1 MARKKKQP
9 QPGRAKTQKK
19 QNYKPQQNKQAQQPK
34 NSVALTIPS
43 PGWTEWMQ
51 SGIDRVSNWIFPQQP
66 NSHNDSGTTNTI
78 DATTTTPIQLTE
90 LNGTDGVIINGLNAW
105 GNSGVTVAG
114 GNSNIA
120 VGTPFAHSSA
130 GRIDVVSGRQNL
142 QSPISLSD
150 PNAILLS
157 AKGQQRGDFLGSAI
171 VMDDKG
177 VVGSARYANLG
188 NQTWV
193 GKTYSIPSN
202 ATGEVDLS
210 SPEVQQFIGMDAEE
224 QSGSALALGYRMV
237 EGVMKRLIIIT
248 APFACLAYLENNC
261 TFPFPGRIYGVYD
274 DPDLPN
280 PFYLADLYDPAY
292 NVNGNK
298 GFVIEGTPIPGEG
311 EQVGGAIAYS
321 GKWDALLIGAGVAS
335 PNNSTYAGKA
345 YLLYLNSIS
354 SSVFNLVDMNEANG
368 NIFYGPYARAKLGS
382 AVAFAEGFF
391 GNGNDAL
398 ILGAPWDVIDNAT
411 GVVFAVNLG
420 DPNLPS
426 IVDFS
431 NSTALQHAVQ
441 FNGALPNDLTGIWV
455 SGAGDSIMIA
465 ARIGS
470 AFEAEEPSLT
480 YIVYGGAFSSFSKPF
495 ELSSLDGTQGL
506 KCVGG
511 PPNTTTLIDSQCVAA
526 TDVDGNGFVDWIISQ
541 YTASP
546 NATFPGAGQVYV
558 VYRQAPVAPPSYSAQ
573 LFQYFSGITLESLCQ
588 TSADYLSGID
598 LGSVYQASVNGG
610 LRGATRVI
618 EEKLEQQHHSSMV
631 SKSVSEL
638 MYALS
643 YAVFNYWHHYNRA
656 IAEGDEV
663 GAAYKAMAE
672 TCNDMLAWFTAR
684 VFFEGVVAKSF
695 EWVANHASDAGYS
708 RVADWLNF
716 FGNNA
721 STGVYLSSEIIRK
734 RVPGALNAACTL
746 FGGGLTEQVT
756 KRLLRPLLIEKKLDE
771 GITQGVGI
779 KI

>member
-19 QNYKPQQNKQAQQPK
+19 QNYKPQQNRQAQQPK

-51 SGIDRVSNWIFPQQP
+51 SGIDRVSNWIFPQQQQP
-66 NSHNDSGTTNTI
+66 
-78 DATTTTPIQLTE
+78 TPIQLTE
-90 LNGTDGVIINGLNAW
+90 LNGANGVIINGLNAW

-120 VGTPFAHSSA
+120 VGTPFAHSA
-130 GRIDVVSGRQNL
+130 TGRIDVVSGGPNL

-157 AKGQQRGDFLGSAI
+157 AKGQQLGDFLGSAI
-171 VMDDKG
+171 VMDDKR
-177 VVGSARYANLG
+177 VVVSARYANLG

-193 GKTYSIPSN
+193 GKTYSIPGN

-210 SPEVQQFIGMDAEE
+210 SPEVQQFIGMDDRE

-248 APFACLAYLENNC
+248 APFACPENNC
-261 TFPFPGRIYGVYD
+261 ASLSAGRIYGVYD
-274 DPDLPN
+274 DTDLPN

-292 NVNGNK
+292 NVNGSR
-298 GFVIEGTPIPGEG
+298 GFVIEGIPDESA
-311 EQVGGAIAYS
+311 GGSVSYS
-321 GKWDALLIGAGVAS
+321 ETWDALLIGAGVAS

-354 SSVFNLVDMNEANG
+354 SSVFNLLDMNEANG
-368 NIFYGPYARAKLGS
+368 NVFYGPYARSKLGA
-382 AVAFAEGFF
+382 AVDFGKDFF
-391 GNGNDAL
+391 GNGSDAL

-411 GVVFAVNLG
+411 GVVFAVNLASNPPPIL
-420 DPNLPS
+420 DL
-426 IVDFS
+426 S
-431 NSTALQHAVQ
+431 NSTAASQHAVR
-441 FNGALPNDLTGIWV
+441 FNGASPGDLTGIWV
-455 SGAGDSIMIA
+455 KGAGNSIMIPA
-465 ARIGS
+465 KIGS
-470 AFEAEEPSLT
+470 AFEADEPSLT
-480 YIVYGGAFSSFSKPF
+480 YIVKGGAFLSFSNPF
-495 ELSSLDGTQGL
+495 ELSSLDGTQGNQYE
-506 KCVGG
+506 GG
-511 PPNTTTLIDSQCVAA
+511 PPNTTTLIDPQCVAA

-573 LFQYFSGITLESLCQ
+573 LFQYFSGITLESLYQ

-656 IAEGDEV
+656 IAEGDEL
-663 GAAYKAMAE
+663 GAAYKALAE

-695 EWVANHASDAGYS
+695 EWAANHASDAGYS

-771 GITQGVGI
+771 SITLR
-779 KI
+779 